1 MAVKMFQF
9 KGSSVLLEEISS
21 CFSQSKTII
30 PYGGHIGWQFRT
42 KREIF

>member
-30 PYGGHIGWQFRT
+30 PYGGHIEFST